1 MMDKT
6 IDIKKGSLTISKSGL
21 TIEDDST
28 FNRNLL
34 IVSSL
39 VWCFYGILNIVQYPA
54 TENYFYFYFGVF
66 VLALWVVVIGFV
78 IRKVTFKKE
87 FLFTEIKEVRIRQDK
102 KGFFVARALTNS
114 GRIRSFT
121 LSQKKEDAQS
131 LARQL
136 KKKKIEVEWVKE

>member
-6 IDIKKGSLTISKSGL
+6 IDIKKGSLRLSDKGMDIQ
-21 TIEDDST
+21 DDSA

-39 VWCFYGILNIVQYPA
+39 VWCFYGILNIIQYPA
-54 TENYFYFYFGVF
+54 KENYFYFYFGVF
-66 VLALWVVVIGFV
+66 ILALWVVVIGFV

-87 FLFTEIKEVRIRQDK
+87 LLFSEIKKVRIRQDK
-102 KGFFVARALTNS
+102 KGFYLVRTLTQS
-114 GRIRSFT
+114 GRIRGFT
-121 LSQKKEDAQS
+121 LNQKKEDAQS
-131 LARQL
+131 MARQL